1 MNPWARVDCYIM
13 EDPDMVRVGH
23 RGYVLHT
30 GGILYAQRNETD
42 GFVPEGVIPA
52 LVMDMPRPKQALK
65 DLLEVGL
72 WTEDKEQRGYWIRN
86 YAKWQRTR
94 AQIEEDRQSGAR
106 RQALSK
112 DKQLREAV
120 RERDGDHC
128 RYCGRAVRWTDRKG
142 AAGGTYDH
150 VDPSG
155 GNTIDNLVV
164 ACRACNSAKGGNTP
178 PPAGMPLIG
187 RESSSVSSSGPKS
200 ESKSDLVTDLLMT
213 TPETETETNLV
224 TPENSSNLE
233 KTVAAVGQPPPHFE
247 PNFGH
252 SQPKVPE
259 WLRVLSELQQP
270 TPEDVRRLTEWATPH
285 DPGVLRETAYALVE
299 KWPEYVA
306 KPGNQNRKPF
316 STFQNWVRMEEKR
329 NPPQSTGGA
338 DGEPGNGPDPYLRA
352 QEQYE
357 RRRAQRP

>member
-23 RGYVLHT
+23 RGFVLHV
-30 GGILYAQRNETD
+30 GGILYCQRNATD
-42 GFVPEGVIPA
+42 GYVPDGVVPTLA
-52 LVMDMPRPKQALK
+52 MDMPRVRHALK
-65 DLLEVGL
+65 DLIAVGL
-72 WTEDKEQRGYWIRN
+72 WTVDEESNGYWIRN
-86 YAKWQRTR
+86 YGKWQRTK
-94 AQIEEDRQSGAR
+94 AQIEANRVSNALRQSDYRSR
-106 RQALSK
+106 RN
-112 DKQLREAV
+112 
-120 RERDGDHC
+120 G
-128 RYCGRAVRWTDRKG
+128 
-142 AAGGTYDH
+142 
-150 VDPSG
+150 
-155 GNTIDNLVV
+155 
-164 ACRACNSAKGGNTP
+164 
-178 PPAGMPLIG
+178 
-187 RESSSVSSSGPKS
+187 
-200 ESKSDLVTDLLMT
+200 VTDGGIT
-213 TPETETETNLV
+213 TPETETETETETNLV

-233 KTVAAVGQPPPHFE
+233 KTVAAVGQQPPHFE
-247 PNFGH
+247 PNLGH

-259 WLRVLSELQQP
+259 WLRVLAELQQP

>member
-23 RGYVLHT
+23 RGFVLHV

-72 WTEDKEQRGYWIRN
+72 WTEDKERRGFWVRN

-142 AAGGTYDH
+142 GAGGTYDH
-150 VDPSG
+150 LDPSG
-155 GNTIDNLVV
+155 GNTCLLYTSPSPRD
-164 ACRACNSAKGGNTP
+164 RTRSRMPSSA
-178 PPAGMPLIG
+178 
-187 RESSSVSSSGPKS
+187 
-200 ESKSDLVTDLLMT
+200 
-213 TPETETETNLV
+213 
-224 TPENSSNLE
+224 
-233 KTVAAVGQPPPHFE
+233 
-247 PNFGH
+247 
-252 SQPKVPE
+252 
-259 WLRVLSELQQP
+259 
-270 TPEDVRRLTEWATPH
+270 
-285 DPGVLRETAYALVE
+285 
-299 KWPEYVA
+299 
-306 KPGNQNRKPF
+306 
-316 STFQNWVRMEEKR
+316 
-329 NPPQSTGGA
+329 
-338 DGEPGNGPDPYLRA
+338 
-352 QEQYE
+352 
-357 RRRAQRP
+357 